1 MKSYRLLFLCIFLL
15 SVVNAQWIEQNSG
28 VTSAL
33 YTVSAP
39 SDLVCWIG
47 GASGVVLR
55 TVDGGSTWTNVGGVG
70 ISNQDVYAISA
81 YDSNF
86 CHITTSTASGTYIYQ
101 TTNGGITWV
110 TQLYQAGG
118 FGNGIWFNDYHE
130 GIFIGDP
137 VGGRWTIFRT
147 TNAGAQWDSTGLY
160 LPSEGLAGWNNSLFV
175 YGNKVWFG
183 TNGSKIWY
191 SSDFG
196 TSWTARQ
203 TSGEVNTFAI
213 WFNRDYFNVGLSGGS
228 NFIRSLNYGE
238 SWGSIGVP
246 GTGNVS
252 GITGYYWNWYVTR
265 QSTSIFKATNNVGNT
280 WETTYTAPAGNY
292 NHIRVAKQGFAVYG
306 VRSNG
311 GITKGFGTVVPVE
324 LASFTATS
332 NEGSVVLDW
341 STATET
347 NNQGFTIERKVA
359 GGEYA
364 AIAFVEGNG
373 SSTTTRNYSFTDG
386 NLQAGKY
393 SYRLKQTDFDGTS
406 AYSKEVE
413 VDVAQVISYAL
424 DQNFPNPFNP
434 ETVIRFALPVAG
446 NVDITVYNS
455 LGQKV
460 MTLFNGQREAG
471 YHQVT
476 FNAENFP
483 SGSYIYTIKAGNFTA
498 TRKMMLM
505 K

>member
-1 MKSYRLLFLCIFLL
+1 MRSFKLLFLFVFLFTAA
-15 SVVNAQWIEQNSG
+15 NAQWVEQNSG

-39 SDLVCWIG
+39 SDLVCWVG

-70 ISNQDVYAISA
+70 ISNQDVYAIYA
-81 YDSNF
+81 YDSNY

-118 FGNGIWFNDYHE
+118 FGNGIWFKDYQE
-130 GIFIGDP
+130 GIFYGDP

-147 TNAGAQWDSTGLY
+147 TNAGTQWDSTGLY

-175 YGNKVWFG
+175 VGNQVWFG

-191 SSDFG
+191 SSNFG
-196 TSWTARQ
+196 ASWTARQ
-203 TSGEVNTFAI
+203 TPGQVNSYAI
-213 WFNRDYFNVGLSGGS
+213 WFNSPYYNVGLSGGS
-228 NFIRSLNYGE
+228 DFIRSLNNGE
-238 SWGSIGVP
+238 NWSPLIVP
-246 GTGNVS
+246 GTGNVT
-252 GITGYYWNWYVTR
+252 GITGYRWNWYVTR
-265 QSTSIFKATNNVGNT
+265 QSSSIFKATNNPGNT

-292 NHIRVAKQGFAVYG
+292 NHISLARQGFAVWG

-324 LASFTATS
+324 LASFTAS
-332 NEGSVVLDW
+332 ANEGSVVLDW

-347 NNQGFTIERKVA
+347 NNQGFTIERKFA
-359 GGEYA
+359 GSEYA

-373 SSTTTRNYSFTDG
+373 SSTTTRNYSFTDA

-393 SYRLKQTDFDGTS
+393 TYRLKQTDFDGTT

-413 VDVAQVISYAL
+413 ADVAQIVSYAL

-434 ETVIRFALPVAG
+434 STSISYRIPEAADVVIKIYDVMGTEVTTLV
-446 NVDITVYNS
+446 NS
-455 LGQKV
+455 KQ
-460 MTLFNGQREAG
+460 EAG
-471 YHQVT
+471 AHSVV
-476 FNAENFP
+476 FDAAKLS